1 MFPEI
6 SRLRKASTHISLFR
20 GLNRTVNTGFSRVS
34 GNDGAV
40 FTEFCDMQ
48 NLCSDDYP
56 RLRTRKKRCTA
67 SAASGMTGI
76 VSNLLI
82 DDNRF
87 IYMTAAS
94 NVGVLH
100 VGSESYSVSAYDG
113 TAAKHELVLYGNRV
127 VMMPERLVFDLGTQ
141 TFAPMD
147 FSGTTQSVDAA
158 ALNVARYNGGNWHKP
173 TKHFKDFSI
182 EKVELDDNGMP
193 RPVNYIYE
201 KASGLED
208 YFKQTNPPNEYQIED
223 AVEPWQNT
231 YYQHWVTIKIG
242 ETVEA
247 QGESPSGVYRCTEI
261 PGGKSNTINGVTYN
275 TYGDLHRFVRIDNTY
290 VKISRN
296 DGTDNDLFAGLQ
308 KGDWVKL
315 SGMVHAVKKPME
327 IGSGSYWADVDGT
340 TGHTDYPS
348 GFWGN
353 YLEVLNGGWFK
364 LYYVDRQCI
373 VIKASIDKSVPYTG
387 PLTVERVMPQAD
399 SGLMLEVDNRL
410 WTCSSQ
416 NHEIY
421 SCKQGDCTNWQAYG
435 EGISTDSYAAT
446 VGSEGGFTGI
456 ARQNDSVIFFKENW
470 IIKLFGNKPSNFA
483 LASYNV
489 PGVARGSEKSVVW
502 INGVLYYLSYNGVCR
517 YMPGGQPVL
526 VSEEAFGLVHYQN
539 GVAGRHGDKYYL
551 SAQNESGG
559 WELLVLD
566 TVKGMWHKEDDTQM
580 QCCVTYNNI
589 LYYIDGEGAVR
600 CVQAR
605 NNLLV
610 GEEESRFAWFFET
623 PDLYGDDFGKKYIS
637 KLQIQ
642 LRAAEDMQAEVYA
655 QFRREGAWVLLKRL
669 HFEPRRHVTAPVPVR
684 RSDYLRLRVEGSGE
698 MEIGGLR
705 IDFAGGSDKIWHC

>member
-6 SRLRKASTHISLFR
+6 SRLRKVSTHISLFR

-67 SAASGMTGI
+67 STASGMTGI

-87 IYMTAAS
+87 IYMTAGA
-94 NVGVLH
+94 LH

-158 ALNVARYNGGNWHKP
+158 ELNVARYNGGNHVKP
-173 TKHFKDFSI
+173 TRNFRDFSI
-182 EKVELDDNGMP
+182 EKVELDDSGKP

-201 KASGLED
+201 KAYGLEE
-208 YFKQTNPPNEYQIED
+208 YRKQTNPSGTMDEGSK
-223 AVEPWQNT
+223 EPWQEK
-231 YYQHWVTIKIG
+231 YYDHWVTIKEG

-247 QGESPSGVYRCTEI
+247 QGETPSAVYRCTDI
-261 PGGKSNTINGVTYN
+261 IAGSDNTINGERYITRLC
-275 TYGDLHRFVRIDNTY
+275 LHTFVRIDNYY

-296 DGTDNDLFAGLQ
+296 DGTDADLFAGLK

-315 SGMVHAVKKPME
+315 SGMVHSVATLTVAENNP
-327 IGSGSYWADVDGT
+327 WT
-340 TGHTDYPS
+340 TTD
-348 GFWGN
+348 WGN
-353 YLEVLNGGWFK
+353 YLEVLNGGFFK
-364 LYYVDRQCI
+364 LYYVDKQCI
-373 VIKASIDKSVPYTG
+373 VIKANIDRSVPYTG

-435 EGISTDSYAAT
+435 DGISTDSYAAT

-526 VSEEAFGLVHYQN
+526 VSEAAFGTAHYRN

-559 WELLVLD
+559 WELLVFD

-580 QCCVTYNNI
+580 QCCVTYNNL
-589 LYYIDGEGAVR
+589 LYYIDGEGAVK

-605 NNLLV
+605 NNLLD

-637 KLQIQ
+637 KIQIQ

>member
-67 SAASGMTGI
+67 STASGMTGI

-87 IYMTAAS
+87 IYMTESALHEGA
-94 NVGVLH
+94 LH
-100 VGSESYSVSAYDG
+100 VGSESYSVSAYDS
-113 TAAKHELVLYGNRV
+113 TAPKHELVLYGNRV
-127 VMMPERLVFDLGTQ
+127 VMMPERLVFDLGTH
-141 TFAPMD
+141 TFSSMD
-147 FSGTTQSVDAA
+147 FSCTTQSVDAA
-158 ALNVARYNGGNWHKP
+158 ALNVARYNGGNHVNP
-173 TKHFKDFSI
+173 TRNFRDFSI
-182 EKVELDDNGMP
+182 EKVELDDSGKP
-193 RPVNYIYE
+193 LPVNYIYE
-201 KASGLED
+201 KAYGLEE
-208 YFKQTNPPNEYQIED
+208 YRKQTNPSGATEEGSK
-223 AVEPWQNT
+223 EPWQEK
-231 YYQHWVTIKIG
+231 YYNHWQTIKEG

-247 QGESPSGVYRCTEI
+247 QGETPSAVYRCTDI
-261 PGGKSNTINGVTYN
+261 IAGNDNTINGERYVTRLC
-275 TYGDLHRFVRIDNTY
+275 LHTFVRIDNYY

-296 DGTDNDLFAGLQ
+296 DGTDADLFAGLQ

-315 SGMVHAVKKPME
+315 SGMVHSVAALSVAENDP
-327 IGSGSYWADVDGT
+327 WT
-340 TGHTDYPS
+340 TTD
-348 GFWGN
+348 WGN

-605 NNLLV
+605 NNLLG

-637 KLQIQ
+637 KIQIQ
-642 LRAAEDMQAEVYA
+642 LKAAEDMQAEVYA

>member
-6 SRLRKASTHISLFR
+6 NRLRKASTHISLFR

-34 GNDGAV
+34 VNDSAV

-48 NLCSDDYP
+48 NLSGDDYP

-67 SAASGMTGI
+67 SGMTGI

-82 DDNRF
+82 ADNRF
-87 IYMTAAS
+87 IYMTA
-94 NVGVLH
+94 GVLH

-127 VMMPERLVFDLGTQ
+127 VVMPERLVFDLGTQ

-147 FSGTTQSVDAA
+147 FSGTTQSVSAA
-158 ALNVARYNGGNWHKP
+158 ELNVAAYNTGNHVRP
-173 TKHFKDFSI
+173 TRNFRDFSI
-182 EKVELDDNGMP
+182 EKVELDDNGKP

-201 KASGLED
+201 KAYGLES
-208 YFKQTNPPNEYQIED
+208 YRKQTNPSGATEEGEK
-223 AVEPWQNT
+223 EPWQEE
-231 YYQHWVTIKIG
+231 YWAHWATIKEG

-247 QGESPSGVYRCTEI
+247 QGETPSAVYRCTDI
-261 PGGKSNTINGVTYN
+261 IAGRDNTINGVQYLTALC
-275 TYGDLHRFVRIDNTY
+275 LHTFVRIDNYY

-296 DGTDNDLFAGLQ
+296 DGTNNDLFAGLQ

-315 SGMVHAVKKPME
+315 SGMVHGVATLTPW
-327 IGSGSYWADVDGT
+327 SSNYD
-340 TGHTDYPS
+340 
-348 GFWGN
+348 WGN

-373 VIKASIDKSVPYTG
+373 VIKANIDRSVPYTG

-399 SGLMLEVDNRL
+399 SGMMLEVDNRL

-526 VSEEAFGLVHYQN
+526 VSEEAFGAVHYQN

-580 QCCVTYNNI
+580 QCCVTYNNL
-589 LYYIDGEGAVR
+589 LYYIDGEGAVK

-637 KLQIQ
+637 KIQIQ
-642 LRAAEDMQAEVYA
+642 LQAAEDMQAEVYA
-655 QFRREGAWVLLKRL
+655 QFRHGGAWVLLKRL

-698 MEIGGLR
+698 MVIGGLQ
-705 IDFAGGSDKIWHC
+705 IDFAGGSDKTWRF

>member
-6 SRLRKASTHISLFR
+6 NRLRKVSTHISLFR

-34 GNDGAV
+34 GNDSAV
-40 FTEFCDMQ
+40 YTEFCDMQ

-56 RLRTRKKRCTA
+56 RLRTRKKRRT
-67 SAASGMTGI
+67 ASGMSGI

-82 DDNRF
+82 ADNRF
-87 IYMTAAS
+87 IYMTAGA
-94 NVGVLH
+94 LH
-100 VGSESYSVSAYDG
+100 VGSESYSGFAYDG

-127 VMMPERLVFDLGTQ
+127 VMMPERLVFDMGTEKF
-141 TFAPMD
+141 TPMEYA
-147 FSGTTQSVDAA
+147 FTSQSVSAEE
-158 ALNVARYNGGNWHKP
+158 LNIARYNGGSRYKARI
-173 TKHFKDFSI
+173 HFRDFSI
-182 EKVELDDNGMP
+182 EKVELDDNGKP
-193 RPVNYIYE
+193 RTVNYIYE
-201 KASGLED
+201 KASDVD
-208 YFKQTNPPNEYQIED
+208 YYAQTNPSNPSGDD
-223 AVEPWQNT
+223 AVEPWQET
-231 YYQHWVTIKIG
+231 YFTKWRTIKVG

-247 QGESPSGVYRCTEI
+247 QGESPSGVYRCTDI
-261 PGGKSNTINGVTYN
+261 LDGNTHIINGYTYN
-275 TYGDLHRFVRIDNTY
+275 TYNDLRRFVKIDSPY

-296 DGTDNDLFAGLQ
+296 DGTDADLFAGLK
-308 KGDWVKL
+308 KGDYVKL
-315 SGMVHAVKKPME
+315 SGMVHSVAALTVAENEP
-327 IGSGSYWADVDGT
+327 WT
-340 TGHTDYPS
+340 TTD
-348 GFWGN
+348 WGN
-353 YLEVLNGGWFK
+353 YLEVLNGNLFK
-364 LYYVDRQCI
+364 LCYVDKQCI
-373 VIKASIDKSVPYTG
+373 VIKANIEKSVPYNG
-387 PLTVERVMPQAD
+387 PMTVERVMPQAD

-517 YMPGGQPVL
+517 FVPGGQPVL
-526 VSEEAFGLVHYQN
+526 VSEAAFGTAHYRN

-551 SAQNESGG
+551 SAQNGSGG

-566 TVKGMWHKEDDTQM
+566 TVKGMWHREDDTHM
-580 QCCVTYNNI
+580 QSCVTYNNL
-589 LYYIDGEGAVR
+589 LYYIDGDGTVKCAEPE
-600 CVQAR
+600 
-605 NNLLV
+605 NSLLD
-610 GEEESRFAWFFET
+610 GETESCFDWFFET

-637 KLQIQ
+637 KIQIQ
-642 LRAAEDMQAEVYA
+642 LKAAEDMQASVYV
-655 QFRREGAWVLLKRL
+655 QFRHGGAWVLVRRL
-669 HFEPRRHVTAPVPVR
+669 HFEERRHVTAPVPVR

-698 MEIGGLR
+698 MEIGGLQ
-705 IDFAGGSDKIWHC
+705 IDFAGGSDKLWHF

>member
-6 SRLRKASTHISLFR
+6 NRLRKASTHISLFR

-34 GNDGAV
+34 GNDSAV

-48 NLCSDDYP
+48 NLSGDDYP

-67 SAASGMTGI
+67 SGMTGI

-82 DDNRF
+82 ADNRF
-87 IYMTAAS
+87 IYMTAGA
-94 NVGVLH
+94 LH

-127 VMMPERLVFDLGTQ
+127 VVMPERLVFDLGTE
-141 TFAPMD
+141 TFVPMD
-147 FSGTTQSVDAA
+147 FSGTTQSVSAA
-158 ALNVARYNGGNWHKP
+158 ELNVAAYNTGNHVRP
-173 TKHFKDFSI
+173 TRNFRDSSI
-182 EKVELDDNGMP
+182 EKVELDDNGKP

-201 KASGLED
+201 KAYGLES
-208 YFKQTNPPNEYQIED
+208 YRKQTNPSGATEEGEK
-223 AVEPWQNT
+223 EPWQEE
-231 YYQHWVTIKIG
+231 YWSHWATIKEG

-247 QGESPSGVYRCTEI
+247 QGETPSAVYRCTDIIAGHE
-261 PGGKSNTINGVTYN
+261 NTINGVQYITALC
-275 TYGDLHRFVRIDNTY
+275 LHTFVRIDNYY

-296 DGTDNDLFAGLQ
+296 DGTDADLFAGLR

-315 SGMVHAVKKPME
+315 SGMVHSVATLTPW
-327 IGSGSYWADVDGT
+327 SSNYD
-340 TGHTDYPS
+340 
-348 GFWGN
+348 WGN

-373 VIKASIDKSVPYTG
+373 VIKANIDRSVPYTG

-399 SGLMLEVDNRL
+399 SGMMLEVDNRL

-435 EGISTDSYAAT
+435 DGISTDSYAAT

-526 VSEEAFGLVHYQN
+526 VSEEAFGTEHYQN

-580 QCCVTYNNI
+580 QCCVTYNNL
-589 LYYIDGEGAVR
+589 LYYIDGEGAVK
-600 CVQAR
+600 CAEPR
-605 NNLLV
+605 NSLLN
-610 GEEESRFAWFFET
+610 GETESRFAWFFET

-637 KLQIQ
+637 KIQIQ
-642 LRAAEDMQAEVYA
+642 LQAAEDMQAEVYA
-655 QFRREGAWVLLKRL
+655 QFRHGGTWVLLKRL

-698 MEIGGLR
+698 MVIGGLQ
-705 IDFAGGSDKIWHC
+705 IDFAGGSDKTWRF

>member
-6 SRLRKASTHISLFR
+6 NRLRKASTHISLFR

-34 GNDGAV
+34 GNDSAV

-48 NLCSDDYP
+48 NLSGDDYP

-67 SAASGMTGI
+67 SGMTGI

-82 DDNRF
+82 ADNRF
-87 IYMTAAS
+87 IYMTA
-94 NVGVLH
+94 GVLH
-100 VGSESYSVSAYDG
+100 VGSESFSGFAYDG

-127 VMMPERLVFDLGTQ
+127 VVMPERLVFDLGTE
-141 TFAPMD
+141 TFVPMD
-147 FSGTTQSVDAA
+147 FSGTTQSVSAA
-158 ALNVARYNGGNWHKP
+158 ELNVATYNTGNHVRP
-173 TKHFKDFSI
+173 TRNFRDFSI
-182 EKVELDDNGMP
+182 EKVELDDNGKP

-208 YFKQTNPPNEYQIED
+208 YYKQTNPPNEYQIED
-223 AVEPWQNT
+223 AVEPWQDT
-231 YYQHWVTIKIG
+231 YFTKWGTIKSG

-247 QGESPSGVYRCTEI
+247 QGENPSGVYRCTDI
-261 PGGKSNTINGVTYN
+261 LDGRTHTIDGEEYH
-275 TYGDLHRFVRIDNTY
+275 TYGDLRRFVKIDNYY

-296 DGTDNDLFAGLQ
+296 DGTNNDLFAGLK

-315 SGMVHAVKKPME
+315 SGMVHGVATLTPW
-327 IGSGSYWADVDGT
+327 SSNYD
-340 TGHTDYPS
+340 
-348 GFWGN
+348 WGN

-373 VIKASIDKSVPYTG
+373 VIKANIDRSVPYTG

-399 SGLMLEVDNRL
+399 SGMMLEVDNRL

-435 EGISTDSYAAT
+435 DGISTDSYAAT

-502 INGVLYYLSYNGVCR
+502 INGVLFYLSYNGVCR

-526 VSEEAFGLVHYQN
+526 VSEEAFGAVHYQN

-580 QCCVTYNNI
+580 QCCVTYNNL
-589 LYYIDGEGAVR
+589 LYYIDGEGSVKCAEP
-600 CVQAR
+600 R
-605 NNLLV
+605 NSLLN
-610 GEEESRFAWFFET
+610 GETESRFAWFFET

-637 KLQIQ
+637 KIQIQ
-642 LRAAEDMQAEVYA
+642 LQAAEDMQAEVYA
-655 QFRREGAWVLLKRL
+655 QFKRDGAWVLLKRL

-698 MEIGGLR
+698 MVIGGLR
-705 IDFAGGSDKIWHC
+705 IDFAGGSDKTWRF